1 MTGTSKPNSI
11 AQFAVAS
18 QNNIII
24 NQPKLVVATTVTTSV
39 TTTIT
44 TPVAFTTTMVTAATK
59 PTPRYVTNKTLP
71 QQVINAGKLPAKPI
85 QQFINAKLITSTQD
99 GTNPGQKIVQPKL
112 FMNQQNQ
119 MKLATTKNIA
129 LSKPVT
135 LTANASTIR
144 MVNAAN
150 LNLTQIAGKPVFL
163 ASKGTTIQNVQ
174 GQNVIL
180 QTQPNSSGN
189 TGALVLQNTVKAIP
203 TTSISQANNMLNQQ
217 NVVLSPQLK
226 VQNQQQVVFSNS
238 NVKSSNV
245 TVSNQQNISQGH
257 VVLESHPVRLQST
270 STTNAPQRV
279 LLASQ
284 GQGGQIV
291 TQQILLPAGFH
302 GTTINIKALQGV
314 KVIPLTQAHAGRGK
328 S

>member
-1 MTGTSKPNSI
+1 M
-11 AQFAVAS
+11 
-18 QNNIII
+18 
-24 NQPKLVVATTVTTSV
+24 ATTVSTTVSNTV
-39 TTTIT
+39 T
-44 TPVAFTTTMVTAATK
+44 TPVAFSTMVTTATK
-59 PTPRYVTNKTLP
+59 STPRFVTKALP
-71 QQVINAGKLPAKPI
+71 QQNTGKLPPKPI

-99 GTNPGQKIVQPKL
+99 GTTGGQKIVQPKL

-119 MKLATTKNIA
+119 MKLATAKNIA
-129 LSKPVT
+129 LSKPMT
-135 LTANASTIR
+135 ITANASTIR

-180 QTQPNSSGN
+180 QTQPNSSGSS
-189 TGALVLQNTVKAIP
+189 GALVLQNTVKAIP
-203 TTSISQANNMLNQQ
+203 TTNMSQANSMLNQQ

-226 VQNQQQVVFSNS
+226 VQNQQQVVFSSS

-245 TVSNQQNISQGH
+245 TVPNQQGH

-270 STTNAPQRV
+270 TTTNTPQRV

-314 KVIPLTQAHAGRGK
+314 KVIPLTQTHAGRGK
-328 S
+328 RYSS